1 MRGKDTQQS
10 TMFSYLSPEQRVPA
24 DHPLRRIHPIV
35 AVALKG
41 LSASFDEMYSV
52 AGRPSIAP
60 EKLLKA
66 LLLQVLFTIRSE
78 RLLMEQLSYNLL
90 FRWFV
95 GLNMDEPVWVPTVY
109 SKNRDR
115 LLESNIA
122 GKFFAQVLDQARAA
136 ELLSDEHF
144 SVDGTLIEAW
154 ASHKSFQ
161 SKGSD
166 GPKPEDRDPGN
177 PTIDFHGEK
186 RSNDTH
192 ESTSDP
198 DSRLAR
204 KSGGHEARM
213 AYCGNVLMEN
223 RHGLVVDTEL
233 LQCNGTAE
241 RDAAMLMAERL
252 EGTHQVTIA
261 ADKGYDTKDFV
272 AEMRGMNATPHVSQ
286 NHTRPGGSAIDGRTT
301 RHAGYLV
308 SQRKRKRIEE
318 VFGWMKTVGMLRKTR
333 HRGVFKVGWV
343 FTFVATAYN
352 LVRMQNLLQPTVLS
366 A

>member
-1 MRGKDTQQS
+1 MRGHNTQQS

-24 DHPLRRIHPIV
+24 DHPLRRIRPMV
-35 AVALKG
+35 DTALKA
-41 LSASFDEMYSV
+41 LSPAFDEMYSSL
-52 AGRPSIAP
+52 GRPSIAP

-66 LLLQVLFTIRSE
+66 LLLQVLYTIRSE

-95 GLNMDEPVWVPTVY
+95 GLNMDEAVWVPTVY

-115 LLESNIA
+115 LLEGEIA
-122 GKFFAQVLDQARAA
+122 AKFFAQVLSQARAA
-136 ELLSDEHF
+136 DLLSDEHF

-161 SKGSD
+161 RKD
-166 GPKPEDRDPGN
+166 GGDQKPTDDPGN
-177 PTIDFHGEK
+177 PTVNFHGEK

-192 ESTSDP
+192 ESMTDP

-204 KSGGHEARM
+204 KSGGHEAKL
-213 AYCGNVLMEN
+213 AYCGNVIIEN

-241 RDAAMLMAERL
+241 RDAALLMAERL
-252 EGTHQVTIA
+252 EGAQRVTLG

-272 AEMRGMNATPHVSQ
+272 KEMRGMNVTPHVSQ
-286 NHTRPGGSAIDGRTT
+286 NHKRPGGSAIDGRTT
-301 RHAGYLV
+301 RHAGYQI
-308 SQRKRKRIEE
+308 SERKRKRIEE
-318 VFGWMKTVGMLRKTR
+318 VFGWLKTVGMLRKTR

-343 FTFVATAYN
+343 FTFAAAAYN
-352 LVRMQNLLQPTVLS
+352 LVRMRNLLSQAVQS

>member
-1 MRGKDTQQS
+1 MVD
-10 TMFSYLSPEQRVPA
+10 
-24 DHPLRRIHPIV
+24 
-35 AVALKG
+35 VALKALCPEFAG
-41 LSASFDEMYSV
+41 LYSEV
-52 AGRPSIAP
+52 GRPSIAP

-66 LLLQVLFTIRSE
+66 LLLQVLYTIRSE

-95 GLNMDEPVWVPTVY
+95 GLNMDEAVWVPTVY

-115 LLESNIA
+115 LLAGDIA
-122 GKFFAQVLDQARAA
+122 GKFFAQVLSQAR
-136 ELLSDEHF
+136 EGNLLSDEHF

-161 SKGSD
+161 KKDGSGKTTD
-166 GPKPEDRDPGN
+166 DDPGN
-177 PTIDFHGEK
+177 PTVDFHGEK

-192 ESTSDP
+192 ESTTDT
-198 DSRLAR
+198 DARLAR
-204 KSGGHEARM
+204 KSGGHEAKL
-213 AYCGNVLMEN
+213 AYCGNVIIEN

-252 EGTHQVTIA
+252 EGTQRVTLA
-261 ADKGYDTKDFV
+261 ADKGYDTKEFV
-272 AEMRGMNATPHVSQ
+272 QEMRSMNVTPHVSQ
-286 NHTRPGGSAIDGRTT
+286 NMKRPGGSAIDQRTT
-301 RHAGYLV
+301 RHAGYKV

-318 VFGWMKTVGMLRKTR
+318 VFGWLKTVGMLRKTR
-333 HRGVFKVGWV
+333 HRGIFKVGWV
-343 FTFVATAYN
+343 FTFAAAAYN
-352 LVRMQNLLQPTVLS
+352 LVRMRKLLPTVPLVVQS

>member
-1 MRGKDTQQS
+1 MRGQDTQQS
-10 TMFSYLSPEQRVPA
+10 RMFSYLSPEDRVPA
-24 DHPLRRIHPIV
+24 GHPLRRMRPLV
-35 AVALKG
+35 DMALKA
-41 LSASFDEMYSV
+41 LSPAFDEMYS
-52 AGRPSIAP
+52 AFGRPSIAP

-66 LLLQVLFTIRSE
+66 LLLQVLYTIRSE
-78 RLLMEQLSYNLL
+78 RLLMEQLDYNLL

-115 LLESNIA
+115 LLA
-122 GKFFAQVLDQARAA
+122 GDVAEQFFAEVLDQARAA
-136 ELLSDEHF
+136 DLLSDEHF

-154 ASHKSFQ
+154 AGQKSFQ
-161 SKGSD
+161 RKEGGD
-166 GPKPEDRDPGN
+166 QTPQDDPGN
-177 PTIDFHGEK
+177 PTVDFHGEE

-192 ESTSDP
+192 ESTTDP

-204 KSGGHEARM
+204 KSGGQEAKL
-213 AYCGNVLMEN
+213 AYCGNLIIEN

-252 EGTHQVTIA
+252 EGAARVTLGG
-261 ADKGYDTKDFV
+261 DKGYDTKDFV
-272 AEMRGMNATPHVSQ
+272 KQMRGLNVTPHVAQ
-286 NHTRPGGSAIDGRTT
+286 NLKRNGGSAIDGRTT
-301 RHAGYLV
+301 RHTGYEI

-343 FTFVATAYN
+343 FTFTAAAYN
-352 LVRMQNLLQPTVLS
+352 LVRMRNLLTPAVQP